1 VSSSPSEITAPLK
14 TRVGALSLR
23 KVEEMGSGE
32 PLREGFDS
40 RLFRGE
46 GGKGEQDRR
55 EFQRRI
61 DLALSEVEK
70 LALEESEGEMTD
82 GENEVL
88 SPRVRVGV

>member
-1 VSSSPSEITAPLK
+1 M
-14 TRVGALSLR
+14 GALSLR

-40 RLFRGE
+40 RVFRGE

-88 SPRVRVGV
+88 SPGVRVGV